1 MTSTVFCE
9 ELGSCVL
16 GTWIVRAKLLSHCGS
31 VVGLRVG
38 YCVSS
43 SRTANSIPRSALMS
57 VSCGISAGT
66 RVIGAS
72 RPISG
77 STR

>member
-1 MTSTVFCE
+1 MF
-9 ELGSCVL
+9 

-31 VVGLRVG
+31 TVGLRVG

-57 VSCGISAGT
+57 SSRGTSAGT

-77 STR
+77 RTR